1 VRILIQKKERKK
13 NYIIVDTW
21 ESATSSK
28 ILTPEIKNKNKKQ
41 VCRRNIKKP

>member
-1 VRILIQKKERKK
+1 VIILIQKKKK
-13 NYIIVDTW
+13 IDIIVDTW